1 MQTVSHGTSSYQ
13 EKADGAILAT
23 GQKKSFFNKSLM
35 NSNYISQFVDRWAGW
50 QKALNVQIEPRRK
63 IKGYACW
70 VRGTMTGEWGDILFP
85 WMLSSCCLILCA
97 KCFFFFFLLTQLQT
111 RSSQSGNLYIQDI
124 LPCLS
129 GNLLLYWKGRQLF
142 QFYLSSAA
150 QDFDRWQVVCP
161 SILFKDLGSWS
172 GH

>member
-50 QKALNVQIEPRRK
+50 QKALIVQIEPRWK

-97 KCFFFFFLLTQLQT
+97 KCFFFFFTDPTTDNKFTIWQSIHPRYLTLSLWKSLIILEGQTTVSVLLVKCSTGLWQMAG
-111 RSSQSGNLYIQDI
+111 S
-124 LPCLS
+124 LPIH
-129 GNLLLYWKGRQLF
+129 F
-142 QFYLSSAA
+142 
-150 QDFDRWQVVCP
+150 V
-161 SILFKDLGSWS
+161 
-172 GH
+172 

>member
-50 QKALNVQIEPRRK
+50 QKALIVQIEPRRK

-97 KCFFFFFLLTQLQT
+97 KCFFFFFTDPTTDNKFTIWQSIHPRYLTLSLWKSLIILEGQTTVSVLLVKCSTGLWQMAG
-111 RSSQSGNLYIQDI
+111 S
-124 LPCLS
+124 LPIH
-129 GNLLLYWKGRQLF
+129 F
-142 QFYLSSAA
+142 
-150 QDFDRWQVVCP
+150 V
-161 SILFKDLGSWS
+161 
-172 GH
+172 

>member
-97 KCFFFFFLLTQLQT
+97 KCFFFFFTDPTTDNKFTIWQSIHPRYLTLSLWKSLIILEGQTTVSVLLVKCSTGLWQMAG
-111 RSSQSGNLYIQDI
+111 S
-124 LPCLS
+124 LPIH
-129 GNLLLYWKGRQLF
+129 F
-142 QFYLSSAA
+142 
-150 QDFDRWQVVCP
+150 V
-161 SILFKDLGSWS
+161 
-172 GH
+172 

>member
-50 QKALNVQIEPRRK
+50 QKALIVQIEPRRK

-97 KCFFFFFLLTQLQT
+97 KCFFFFFYWPNYRQQVHNLAIYTSKISYLVSLEISYYIGRADNCFSFTCQVQHRTLT
-111 RSSQSGNLYIQDI
+111 D
-124 LPCLS
+124 
-129 GNLLLYWKGRQLF
+129 GR
-142 QFYLSSAA
+142 
-150 QDFDRWQVVCP
+150 
-161 SILFKDLGSWS
+161 
-172 GH
+172 